1 MRVKGKSGDQ
11 TACRWKGRRKGQ
23 SPREIREAGASA
35 KGIRVSEE
43 AHERGT

>member
-1 MRVKGKSGDQ
+1 MKGKSGDQ
-11 TACRWKGRRKGQ
+11 TAVDGRGRRKGQ

-35 KGIRVSEE
+35 KGTRVSEE